1 MKPAKSVYKS
11 GLRHKIID
19 DGISFINT
27 IANNVEIVKSFGD
40 DIIQFFYD
48 ISVSSSALDRQK
60 PLKFAESMSHNYV
73 EILNRLVYLLNDL
86 YKFPFIQGWYS
97 DTEPSGEEILQIICG
112 MYSMDRTGIF
122 SRLRYDLRNL
132 LKEKYKYVIVINY

>member
-1 MKPAKSVYKS
+1 MKPVKSVYKS

-73 EILNRLVYLLNDL
+73 EILNRLVYLLSDL
-86 YKFPFIQGWYS
+86 YKFPFI
-97 DTEPSGEEILQIICG
+97 
-112 MYSMDRTGIF
+112 
-122 SRLRYDLRNL
+122 
-132 LKEKYKYVIVINY
+132 